1 MTFPF
6 KVVLPVVVKLAP
18 STVPM
23 VRLPLV
29 DVKDIAPPL
38 PVLPPLAEAFNVP
51 VVMSPLADKVIGPTI
66 SPTVVDEVF
75 IFPTLILP
83 DDDAGVED
91 AKVVP
96 PSETGKIEGGET
108 EDRPAF
114 KIRAELVVNI
124 A

>member
-1 MTFPF
+1 
-6 KVVLPVVVKLAP
+6 
-18 STVPM
+18 M
-23 VRLPLV
+23 VRLPLA

-66 SPTVVDEVF
+66 SPTVVKDEVS
-75 IFPTLILP
+75 IFFTLILP

-91 AKVVP
+91 AKP
-96 PSETGKIEGGET
+96 ETGKIEGEET
-108 EDRPAF
+108 EDKPAF

-124 A
+124 T